1 MAAINSVAELT
12 IDGDVATVTINSPPV
27 NALSQPV
34 RDGLKRGVE
43 AAEANGAVK
52 AIVIICA
59 GRTFIAGADISE
71 FGKPQALPHLPTVL
85 DLIENASKPVVA
97 ALHGTA
103 LGGGFEV
110 ALTAHYRI
118 AVPSAKCGL
127 PEIKLGLIPG
137 AGGTQRLPRLIGVE
151 KALDVILSG
160 TPFGARE
167 AKEWGVVDE
176 MAEEGKLHE
185 SALAFARRLIADNA
199 PLKKVRDRSDK
210 LEPARG
216 HPEIFEAIRKA
227 NARKFR
233 GFEAWEKAIESVANA
248 VNLPFDEGMA
258 KEREMFVALLAT
270 TQSKAQRHVFFAERQ
285 TAKIADIGPDV
296 PTKPIRSV
304 GVIGA
309 GTMGGGIAMNFLSA
323 GIPVRIVET
332 SKEALDRGVSIMRR
346 NYENTAKKGRLT
358 MAEVEERMG
367 RLAPSLD
374 FGVLAEADLVIEAV
388 YESMDLK
395 KSVFERLDAVAKP
408 GAILASNTSY
418 LDIDEIAA
426 KTKRPEDVLGMHFFS
441 PANVMRLL
449 EIVRGAKTS
458 KSVLATVAGLAPRI
472 GKVEVVVGVCHG
484 FVGNRML
491 AERQREAMK
500 LILEGATPSDVD
512 RVLVDFGM
520 PMGPFAMSD
529 LAGLDIGWSAETS
542 KRASIRDILC
552 EEGRRGQKTGS
563 GFYDYDEARN
573 AKPSAHV
580 EQIIR
585 DFAASKGVAQRK
597 IADAEILERCTYPMI
612 NEGAKILAEGK
623 AQRASDI
630 DVVWIYGYGWPVYRG
645 GPMFYADTVGLKTV
659 LERCASSRRNSAPI
673 SSPRRSWRRSRPKAA
688 RSREISLAR
697 RHPSFERAAGVAEV
711 HDGKLRATNRLR
723 NHTRGHAHE
732 VPTTVR
738 VRESQRGR
746 DPGNGLRR
754 RTTDVGG

>member
-1 MAAINSVAELT
+1 MTSINPAADLS
-12 IDGDVATVTINSPPV
+12 IDGEVATVTINSPPV
-27 NALSQPV
+27 NALSQIV

-52 AIVIICA
+52 AIVIICG

-71 FGKPQALPHLPTVL
+71 FGKPPAKPYLPEVL
-85 DLIENASKPVVA
+85 DTIENASKPVVA

-176 MAEEGKLHE
+176 LAEEGKLHE
-185 SALAFARRLIADNA
+185 SALAFARRLIAERA
-199 PLKKVRDRSDK
+199 PLKKVRDRFEK

-216 HPEIFEAIRKA
+216 HPEIFEAIRRA

-233 GFEAWEKAIESVANA
+233 GFEAWEKAIESVKNA
-248 VNLPFDEGMA
+248 VDLPFDEGVV
-258 KEREMFVALLAT
+258 KEREMFMALLAT

-285 TAKIADIGPDV
+285 AAKIADVGPDE
-296 PTKPIRSV
+296 PILPIRSV

-309 GTMGGGIAMNFLSA
+309 GTMGGGIAMNFLSG
-323 GIPVRIVET
+323 GIPVDDRRDVQGSARPRRLDHAPQLRVDRQEGPPDDGRGRRADGQAR
-332 SKEALDRGVSIMRR
+332 ALARLRRALPGRSRHRGGLR
-346 NYENTAKKGRLT
+346 EHGPQ
-358 MAEVEERMG
+358 EERV
-367 RLAPSLD
+367 RAARRQSPSPAPFSPPTPP
-374 FGVLAEADLVIEAV
+374 I
-388 YESMDLK
+388 STST
-395 KSVFERLDAVAKP
+395 KSRR
-408 GAILASNTSY
+408 S
-418 LDIDEIAA
+418 
-426 KTKRPEDVLGMHFFS
+426 TKRPEDVLGMHFFS

-458 KSVLATVAGLAPRI
+458 KAVLATIAGLAPKI
-472 GKVEVVVGVCHG
+472 GKVGVVVGVAHG

-491 AERQREAMK
+491 AQRQREAMK

-542 KRASIRDILC
+542 KRSTIREILC
-552 EEGRRGQKTGS
+552 EEGRRGQKTGA

-580 EQIIR
+580 EKIIR
-585 DFAASKGVAQRK
+585 DFAASKGVEQRE
-597 IADAEILERCTYPMI
+597 ISDAEILERCTYPMI
-612 NEGAKILAEGK
+612 NEGAKILEEGK

-630 DVVWIYGYGWPVYRG
+630 DIVWIYGYGWPVYRG

-659 LERCASSRRNSAPI
+659 LEKLKEFEARFGEDFKPAPLLEKLAADGGSFSRS
-673 SSPRRSWRRSRPKAA
+673 
-688 RSREISLAR
+688 
-697 RHPSFERAAGVAEV
+697 
-711 HDGKLRATNRLR
+711 
-723 NHTRGHAHE
+723 
-732 VPTTVR
+732 
-738 VRESQRGR
+738 
-746 DPGNGLRR
+746 
-754 RTTDVGG
+754 